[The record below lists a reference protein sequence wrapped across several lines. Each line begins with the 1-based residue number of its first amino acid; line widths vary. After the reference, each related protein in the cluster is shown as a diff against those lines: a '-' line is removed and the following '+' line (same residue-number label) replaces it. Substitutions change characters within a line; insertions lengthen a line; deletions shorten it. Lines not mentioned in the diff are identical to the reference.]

1 MAKIAR
7 DFMTP
12 SPACCTAKMSIVQ
25 VAKMMM
31 QNDCG
36 EIPVIDTAGIPIGV
50 ITDRDIVCRIVAE
63 GRNPASSTVEQF
75 MSQPIVTVRDDDSIE
90 DVVSTMEK
98 HQIRRV
104 PVTDERGM
112 CSGIIAQ
119 ADVAWMAAERSVAQL
134 VREVSRDTKQ

>member
-7 DFMTP
+7 EFMTP
-12 SPACCTAKMSIVQ
+12 SPACCTPKMSIVQ

-36 EIPVIDTAGIPIGV
+36 GIPVIDTAGIRIGV
-50 ITDRDIVCRIVAE
+50 ITAGGIVCRIVAG
-63 GRNPASSTVEQF
+63 GRDPASSTVEQF

-98 HQIRRV
+98 HQMRRGG
-104 PVTDERGM
+104 VTDDRGM
-112 CSGIIAQ
+112 CSGIIRSE
-119 ADVAWMAAERSVAQL
+119 ERRVG
-134 VREVSRDTKQ
+134 